1 MMKIVQKPLPNGRVA
16 FEEIASSQTK
26 RAVMLLNENLRSL
39 ASQLAEAQR
48 ALVELQG
55 RTRKTPEE
63 LDAESLLAT
72 AAKDATSKASK
83 AKSEAVSEATEAAA
97 KDATSKANAA
107 KSEAVSEATETAA
120 KDATSKA
127 NAAKSAAIATA
138 ATNAQNKVDAHANN
152 DGLHVTKA
160 KQDGWNAKY
169 DKPNGGIPKTDL
181 ASAVQDSLA
190 KADKAL
196 TSISKHASS
205 HKTGGS
211 DALAAADVGAAPAN
225 YSAVQSFSTSVGNV
239 NASANATATVN
250 VARTGYTPVLVGYV
264 SCRGQNTRGLP
275 AAYRCVGL
283 SLSGS
288 QVSLTL
294 GATMNQISDTVT
306 ASFSVLYLKS

>member
-1 MMKIVQKPLPNGRVA
+1 M
-16 FEEIASSQTK
+16 
-26 RAVMLLNENLRSL
+26 
-39 ASQLAEAQR
+39 
-48 ALVELQG
+48 
-55 RTRKTPEE
+55 
-63 LDAESLLAT
+63 
-72 AAKDATSKASK
+72 
-83 AKSEAVSEATEAAA
+83 
-97 KDATSKANAA
+97 
-107 KSEAVSEATETAA
+107 
-120 KDATSKA
+120 
-127 NAAKSAAIATA
+127 
-138 ATNAQNKVDAHANN
+138 DAHANN

>member
-1 MMKIVQKPLPNGRVA
+1 MTKIVQKPLPNGRVA
-16 FEEIASSQTK
+16 FEEIASPQTK

-72 AAKDATSKASK
+72 ASKDATSKASK

-107 KSEAVSEATETAA
+107 KSE
-120 KDATSKA
+120 
-127 NAAKSAAIATA
+127 AIATA

-169 DKPNGGIPKTDL
+169 DKPEGGIPKADL
-181 ASAVQDSLA
+181 ASAVQASLD

-196 TSISKHASS
+196 TSISKHAAS
-205 HKTGGS
+205 HRTGGS
-211 DALAAADVGAAPAN
+211 DALAAADVGAAPKD
-225 YSAVQSFSTSVGNV
+225 YSAVKSFSTSVGNV
-239 NASANATATVN
+239 NASANATATVD
-250 VARTGYTPVLVGYV
+250 VAKTGYTPVLVGYV

-288 QVSLTL
+288 KVSLTL

>member
-1 MMKIVQKPLPNGRVA
+1 MTKIVQKPLPNGRVA
-16 FEEIASSQTK
+16 FEEIASPQTK

-72 AAKDATSKASK
+72 AAKDATSKA
-83 AKSEAVSEATEAAA
+83 
-97 KDATSKANAA
+97 NAA
-107 KSEAVSEATETAA
+107 KSEAISEATETAA

-127 NAAKSAAIATA
+127 NAAKRAAIATA

-181 ASAVQDSLA
+181 ASAVQASLD

-196 TSISKHASS
+196 TSISKHAAS
-205 HKTGGS
+205 HRTGGS
-211 DALAAADVGAAPAN
+211 DALAAADVGAAPAD
-225 YSAVQSFSTSVGNV
+225 YSVVQSFSTSVGNV

-250 VARTGYTPVLVGYV
+250 VARTGYKPVLVGYV

>member
-1 MMKIVQKPLPNGRVA
+1 M
-16 FEEIASSQTK
+16 
-26 RAVMLLNENLRSL
+26 
-39 ASQLAEAQR
+39 
-48 ALVELQG
+48 
-55 RTRKTPEE
+55 
-63 LDAESLLAT
+63 
-72 AAKDATSKASK
+72 
-83 AKSEAVSEATEAAA
+83 
-97 KDATSKANAA
+97 
-107 KSEAVSEATETAA
+107 
-120 KDATSKA
+120 
-127 NAAKSAAIATA
+127 
-138 ATNAQNKVDAHANN
+138 DAHANN

-181 ASAVQDSLA
+181 ASAVQASLD

-196 TSISKHASS
+196 TSISKHAAS
-205 HKTGGS
+205 HRTGGS
-211 DALAAADVGAAPAN
+211 DALAAADVGAAPAD
-225 YSAVQSFSTSVGNV
+225 YSVVQSFSTSVGNV

-250 VARTGYTPVLVGYV
+250 VARTGYKPVLVGYV